1 MWTAFSVK
9 LRTLSVLACPFPAS
23 RVNGVGTGF
32 ESPTDKIPTNSSTCF
47 GAGRYENRVSLH
59 CVLLCNAR
67 HALGLEHTQHVIKF
81 VQRAVVTFSKEIVSV
96 KTAPTSLLSHCMQQR
111 DRSSVFF
118 APASQR
124 EQETSFQMI
133 LSFGMFCGERATDT
147 TQDNDR
153 GPGCSTGDNKTHGC
167 WWWRG
172 SKHVVLLARFSDL
185 IEHQSRSEQVSFLL

>member
-96 KTAPTSLLSHCMQQR
+96 KTAPTSLLSHCMQQKGPLF
-111 DRSSVFF
+111 SVFRTSLPTRTRNEF
-118 APASQR
+118 PDDLVFWNVLRRASNRHNPRQR
-124 EQETSFQMI
+124 PWPRDAARETIKRMAAGGGVAANTS
-133 LSFGMFCGERATDT
+133 SC
-147 TQDNDR
+147 
-153 GPGCSTGDNKTHGC
+153 
-167 WWWRG
+167 
-172 SKHVVLLARFSDL
+172 LLA
-185 IEHQSRSEQVSFLL
+185 SRT

>member
-1 MWTAFSVK
+1 MASAPAMNLPPTRFQPT
-9 LRTLSVLACPFPAS
+9 RQRVLEL
-23 RVNGVGTGF
+23 VGT
-32 ESPTDKIPTNSSTCF
+32 K
-47 GAGRYENRVSLH
+47 NRVSLH
-59 CVLLCNAR
+59 CVLLCKNDTSTTSCRANAR

-111 DRSSVFF
+111 DRPSVFF

-153 GPGCSTGDNKTHGC
+153 GPGMQHG
-167 WWWRG
+167 R
-172 SKHVVLLARFSDL
+172 
-185 IEHQSRSEQVSFLL
+185 Q